1 MEQMIL
7 LINPVAGGG
16 KTKALAPRVL
26 SNLKAQGW
34 DVKTVAPVSEKATVD
49 YVKSLPA
56 GTVVVALGGD
66 GFLARVCEGA
76 YHSGAHV
83 VPLPA
88 GRGNDMCRALGVN
101 PNLDQAVRSLPSLRP
116 RKIDIGIAN
125 GKVFLGTVYAGFD
138 SEASERAN
146 QFKWLTGPIVYAAG
160 ATLRLIS
167 NKKPFDF
174 EIQVD
179 GKRLYRKAWLVD
191 ICNSGRYGGGM
202 QVCPQ
207 SNPMDGQLE
216 MVSVAAPSRT
226 RFLKMLKAMFQ
237 GTLLEQNGVQWRRGK
252 KFRVNSRQPLVAYAD
267 GDKLGDLPL
276 EVHVEPAAVTVL
288 IP

>member
-1 MEQMIL
+1 MAQMIL
-7 LINPVAGGG
+7 LINPIAGGG
-16 KTKALAPRVL
+16 KTKNLAPRVM

-34 DVKTVAPVSEKATVD
+34 NVKAVAPTSEKATVD
-49 YVKSLPA
+49 YVKGLPE

-88 GRGNDMCRALGVN
+88 GRGNDMCRSLGVN
-101 PNLDQAVRSLPSLRP
+101 PNLDEAVRALPSLR
-116 RKIDIGIAN
+116 RQKIDIGLAN
-125 GKVFLGTVYAGFD
+125 GKVFLGCVYAGFD

-146 QFKWLTGPIVYAAG
+146 QFKHLTGPIVYAA
-160 ATLRLIS
+160 AAVLKLIQI
-167 NKKPFDF
+167 KKPYDF

-179 GKRLYRKAWLVD
+179 GQRLYRKAWLVD
-191 ICNSGRYGGGM
+191 VCNSGRYGGGM

-207 SNPMDGQLE
+207 SHPGDGLLE
-216 MVSVAAPSRT
+216 VVSVAAPSRT
-226 RFLKMLKAMFQ
+226 RFVRMIKAMFK
-237 GTLLEQNGVQWRRGK
+237 GTLLEQNGVQWRRGQ
-252 KFRVNSRQPLVAYAD
+252 KFKVTCRQPMVAYAD
-267 GDKLGDLPL
+267 GDYLGDLPL
-276 EVHVEPAAVTVL
+276 EVEVKPAAVTVL